1 MLVSSSEL
9 TLTAALAVSSSSR
22 EVIQPSTPYIALLA
36 SNNLDLEIHVVWP

>member
-9 TLTAALAVSSSSR
+9 TLTAALAVSSSR